1 MTARVSEEIRN
12 GLIED
17 YSKGIE
23 DFLRE
28 FTGNSQLASDM
39 ELAIRGLML
48 LATNPRLESNADL
61 LKTVFTPKMMRFLYA
76 LCVCEFA
83 IAAKN
88 LNGELGIG

>member
-1 MTARVSEEIRN
+1 MTVRVSEEIRK

-23 DFLRE
+23 VFLRE
-28 FTGNSQLASDM
+28 FTGNGRLAADI

-83 IAAKN
+83 IAAEN
-88 LNGELGIG
+88 LNGEPGID